1 MTPFQV
7 GTAVAI
13 AYDENGMLG
22 VQTDAHGDT
31 AGSPMRYHVG
41 VFGSLAR
48 PLDADD
54 DGGALTLYSDEGR
67 DGFAW
72 FGSDHRDLPR
82 LPQVSGGSN
91 GIANS
96 LGAMFLQDYATAT
109 TTIYQPI
116 ANRTKAHKILIGV
129 DGNDVP
135 TIDLLHSSGA
145 CLTITDTESVLR
157 HSGNGYVEVKG
168 DDVTLNGAVNA
179 PTGFSVGGAAAQ
191 SVPLMPQLLSYM
203 TALETL
209 LSAIAAA
216 TTPPTTAAVTAFS
229 SAMSG
234 LKIAMASQ
242 MFKGL

>member
-1 MTPFQV
+1 MGPFQV

-54 DGGALTLYSDEGR
+54 DGGALALYSDEGR

-72 FGSDHRDLPR
+72 FGHDHRDLSR

-91 GIANS
+91 GYANS
-96 LGAMFLQDYATAT
+96 LGAFFLQDYATAT

-116 ANRTKAHKILIGV
+116 ANRTKAHKILVGV

-145 CLTITDTESVLR
+145 CLTITDTEAMLR
-157 HSGNGYVEVKG
+157 HTGNAYVEVKG
-168 DDVTLNGAVNA
+168 SNVTLNGAVNA
-179 PTGFSVGGAAAQ
+179 PTGISVGGAAAQ
-191 SVPLMPQLLSYM
+191 PLVNA
-203 TALETL
+203 TALAAALTALAAPFTSGGVTPVPSSAIGAL
-209 LSAIAAA
+209 LTGIAAA
-216 TTPPTTAAVTAFS
+216 LTGAAGT
-229 SAMSG
+229 
-234 LKIAMASQ
+234 Q
-242 MFKGL
+242 MLKGL

>member
-7 GTAVAI
+7 GTAVAV

-22 VQTDAHGDT
+22 VQTDAHGET

-116 ANRTKAHKILIGV
+116 ANRTKAHKVLIGV

-145 CLTITDTESVLR
+145 CLTITDTESLLR
-157 HSGNGYVEVKG
+157 HSGDGYVEVKG
-168 DDVTLNGAVNA
+168 DDVTLNGSVNA

-191 SVPLMPQLLSYM
+191 SVPLMPQLLAYLS
-203 TALETL
+203 ALEATL
-209 LSAIAAA
+209 STIAAA
-216 TTPPTTAAVTAFS
+216 TVPTTAPAVTAFIA
-229 SAMSG
+229 SAAG
-234 LKIAMASQ
+234 IKAAMASL
-242 MFKGL
+242 MLKGL